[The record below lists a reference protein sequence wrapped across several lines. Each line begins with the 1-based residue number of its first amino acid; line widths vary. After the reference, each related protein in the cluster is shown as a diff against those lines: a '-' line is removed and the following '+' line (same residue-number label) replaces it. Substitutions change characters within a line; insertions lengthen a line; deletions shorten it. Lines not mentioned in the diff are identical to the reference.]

1 VGRLFL
7 SFRVADPHA
16 FANSWNYPSLS
27 ALFRLLR
34 RQNFIKLCRQNAD
47 TASNYCLQSKGN
59 GMASITSLG
68 IGANLPLDSLLAN
81 LTTAEK
87 ARLTPITKQQSANT
101 ARLTAYGTLKSSLE
115 KFQTANN
122 TLNNAD
128 LFKSTTAT
136 SSSTD
141 LTVSTTAGA
150 APGKYTINVT
160 KLAQAQSLTT
170 NTKISSSKE
179 ALGSTDVAERT
190 IVISQK
196 SHDKPLEIKLSS
208 DQTSLEGIRDAINDA
223 DGGVSA
229 SIVKVDDENY
239 QLVLTSTT
247 TGTDNKM
254 TIEVK
259 DDPKLNGLIR
269 YDGTSG
275 GMDQLVAAQNAEL
288 TVNNINI
295 VRQTNTITD
304 APQGVTLNLTKEV
317 SNVTVTVEKSNDQS
331 KAAIKGWV
339 DAYNSL
345 IDTFSSLTKYTAVDP
360 GAEAQNT
367 SNGALLGDTVVRSIQ
382 TGLRGM
388 FTQGDT
394 SSTFKTLNEIGITAD
409 GATGKLKID
418 DTKLTKALN
427 ENASATR
434 LLLVGDGKETGI
446 TTKMASTVKDYLAD
460 DGIIDTAQDSINSTL
475 KKLTKQYLAT
485 SDSIDATV
493 ARYKAQF
500 TQLDT
505 MMSKLN
511 TTSSYLSQQFTAMSK
526 SS

>member
-1 VGRLFL
+1 
-7 SFRVADPHA
+7 
-16 FANSWNYPSLS
+16 
-27 ALFRLLR
+27 
-34 RQNFIKLCRQNAD
+34 
-47 TASNYCLQSKGN
+47 
-59 GMASITSLG
+59 MASISSLG
-68 IGANLPLDSLLAN
+68 VGSNLPLDTLLTN

-87 ARLTPITKQQSANT
+87 ARLTPITQQQSANT
-101 ARLTAYGTLKSSLE
+101 ARLTAYGTLKSALE
-115 KFQTANN
+115 KFQTTNT

-128 LFKSTTAT
+128 LFKSTTSK

-150 APGKYTINVT
+150 APGKYTVSVT
-160 KLAQAQSLTT
+160 QLAQAQSLTT
-170 NTKISSSKE
+170 STKISSSKE
-179 ALGSTDVAERT
+179 ALGDADVAERT
-190 IVISQK
+190 IVINQK
-196 SHDKPLEIKLSS
+196 SREKPLEIKLSS

-229 SIVKVDDENY
+229 SIVKIDDENY

-247 TGTDNKM
+247 TGVDNKM
-254 TIEVK
+254 TISVK
-259 DDPKLNGLIR
+259 DDPKLSGVMS

-275 GMDQLVAAQNAEL
+275 GMEQLVEAKNAQL
-288 TVNNINI
+288 TVNNIDI
-295 VRQTNTITD
+295 ERATNTITD

-345 IDTFSSLTKYTAVDP
+345 IDTFNSLTKYTAVDA
-360 GAEAQNT
+360 GADAQSS

-388 FTQGDT
+388 FTQGDA
-394 SSTFKTLNEIGITAD
+394 SSSFKTLNEIGITAD

-427 ENASATR
+427 ENSSAAR

-446 TTKMASTVKDYLAD
+446 TTKMASTIKDYLAD
-460 DGIIDTAQDSINSTL
+460 DGIIDTAQDSINATL

-485 SDSIDATV
+485 SESIDATV

-511 TTSSYLSQQFTAMSK
+511 STSSYLSQQFTAMSN
-526 SS
+526 SSS

>member
-1 VGRLFL
+1 
-7 SFRVADPHA
+7 
-16 FANSWNYPSLS
+16 
-27 ALFRLLR
+27 
-34 RQNFIKLCRQNAD
+34 
-47 TASNYCLQSKGN
+47 
-59 GMASITSLG
+59 MASITSLG
-68 IGANLPLDSLLAN
+68 IGANLPLDTLLAN

-87 ARLTPITKQQSANT
+87 ARLTPITQQQSANT
-101 ARLTAYGTLKSSLE
+101 ARLTAYGTLKSALE
-115 KFQTANN
+115 KFQTTNT

-128 LFKSTTAT
+128 LFKSTTAK

-141 LTVSTTAGA
+141 LTVTTTAGA
-150 APGKYTINVT
+150 AAGKYTISVT
-160 KLAQAQSLTT
+160 QLAQAQSLTT
-170 NTKISSSKE
+170 SKISSSKDVQGD
-179 ALGSTDVAERT
+179 ANVAERT
-190 IVISQK
+190 LVIDQK
-196 SHDKPLEIKLSS
+196 GRDKPLEIKLSS
-208 DQTSLEGIRDAINDA
+208 DQTSLEGIRDAINNA

-229 SIVKVDDENY
+229 SIVKIDDKNF

-247 TGTDNKM
+247 SGVDNAM
-254 TIEVK
+254 TLSVK
-259 DDPKLNGLIR
+259 DDPKLNAILS
-269 YDGTSG
+269 YEGTSG
-275 GMDQLVAAQNAEL
+275 GMKQLVEAKNAQL
-288 TVNNINI
+288 TVNNIDI
-295 VRQTNTITD
+295 ERPTNTITD

-345 IDTFSSLTKYTAVDP
+345 IDTFNSLTKYTAVDA
-360 GAEAQNT
+360 GADAQSS

-394 SSTFKTLNEIGITAD
+394 SSTFKTLNEIGITTD

-427 ENASATR
+427 ENSSATR

-446 TTKMASTVKDYLAD
+446 TTKMASTIKDYLAD

-485 SDSIDATV
+485 SESIDATV

-511 TTSSYLSQQFTAMSK
+511 STSTYLSQQFTAMSN
-526 SS
+526 SSS

>member
-1 VGRLFL
+1 
-7 SFRVADPHA
+7 
-16 FANSWNYPSLS
+16 
-27 ALFRLLR
+27 
-34 RQNFIKLCRQNAD
+34 
-47 TASNYCLQSKGN
+47 
-59 GMASITSLG
+59 MASITSLG
-68 IGANLPLDSLLAN
+68 IGANLPLDTLLTN

-87 ARLTPITKQQSANT
+87 ARLKPITQQQSDNT
-101 ARLTAYGTLKSSLE
+101 ARLTAYGTLKGALE
-115 KFQTANN
+115 KFQTANT

-128 LFKSTTAT
+128 LFKSTTAK

-170 NTKISSSKE
+170 NTKITSNKD
-179 ALGSTDVAERT
+179 ALGSTDVSERT
-190 IVISQK
+190 IVINQK
-196 SHDKPLEIKLSS
+196 SREKPLEIKLSS
-208 DQTSLEGIRDAINDA
+208 EQTSLEGIRDAINDA

-229 SIVKVDDENY
+229 SIVKVDENNY

-247 TGTDNKM
+247 TGTDNEM
-254 TIEVK
+254 TIAVK
-259 DDPKLNGLIR
+259 DDPKLSALIS

-275 GMDQLVAAQNAEL
+275 GMDQLVKAQNAEL

-317 SNVTVTVEKSNDQS
+317 DNVTVTVEKSNDQS

-345 IDTFSSLTKYTAVDP
+345 IDTFNSLTKYTAVDP
-360 GAEAQNT
+360 GADAQNT
-367 SNGALLGDTVVRSIQ
+367 SNGALLGDTVVRGIQ

-394 SSTFKTLNEIGITAD
+394 SSSFKTLNEIGITTD

-418 DTKLTKALN
+418 DTKLTKALD
-427 ENASATR
+427 ENASSMR

-446 TTKMASTVKDYLAD
+446 TTKMGANIKEYLAE
-460 DGIIDTAQDSINSTL
+460 DGVIDTAQDSINSTL
-475 KKLTKQYLAT
+475 KMLTKKYLAT